1 MESTSA
7 PRYAGACDCH
17 IHVYEDGYP
26 LAPGATFRPAP
37 APVSAYREVQRA
49 LGLTHVVVV
58 QPTGYGFDNRCMLS
72 ALEQFGSAARGVAMV
87 PPDSADDQLARLHN
101 AGVRGMRYMMLAGGL
116 STWSGL
122 EADAARIAPLGWNID
137 LQLDGRDL
145 PRHESTLMRLPGKL
159 VIDHTGK
166 FLEPVQPDSEAF
178 QSLCRVLDRG
188 HCWVKLSAPYET
200 SRAGAPGYDDVAL
213 LARTLAA
220 RYPERCLWGTNWPH
234 PNAQPRPVDAVLLDW
249 LTRCAG
255 SESTTRKILVDNP
268 RELYGFRSEV
278 GADEDACGIN
288 AR

>member
-234 PNAQPRPVDAVLLDW
+234 PNAQPRPVDGVLLDW

-255 SESTTRKILVDNP
+255 SESTTRKILIDNP